1 MKTFHFQ
8 PLRTWVWVAALLGSV
23 CAATHAASLTVMVL
37 DKDGKPAVNAVVTI
51 TVPGAKLA
59 PASPTPVVIG
69 QEKMQFLPEVTLV
82 AAQSKLRFV
91 NLDPWDHHIR
101 AQSNG
106 LQGGLTNSSGS
117 KGAEGR
123 VAGKLEG
130 RPPSHYDVVL
140 TDTGPVQ
147 LSCHLHGTMRGFVFV
162 SETPYAIKTGLDGK
176 AVFDNLPV
184 GSSVVK
190 VWHPDQLIDL
200 SPQNQTLGGSQLLT
214 VSLSV
219 VPRRRRI

>member
-1 MKTFHFQ
+1 MNAFHFQ
-8 PLRTWVWVAALLGSV
+8 PLRTWVFGAALLGAA
-23 CAATHAASLTVMVL
+23 CTATHAASLTVVVL
-37 DKDGKPAVNAVVTI
+37 DKEGKPAVNAVVAI
-51 TVPGAKLA
+51 TLPGAKPA
-59 PASPTPVVIG
+59 PVPSTPVVIA
-69 QEKMQFLPEVTLV
+69 QEKMQFIPEVTLIT
-82 AAQSKLRFV
+82 AQTKLRFV

-106 LQGGLTNSSGS
+106 LQGGLTSSSGP
-117 KGAEGR
+117 KGAEAR

-130 RPPSHYDVVL
+130 RSPSYYDVVL
-140 TDTGPVQ
+140 TETGPIQ

-162 SETPYAIKTGLDGK
+162 SETPYASKTGSDGK
-176 AVFDNLPV
+176 AVFDNLPD
-184 GSSVVK
+184 GSAVVK

-200 SPQNQTLGGSQLLT
+200 SPQNQTLSGSQTLT